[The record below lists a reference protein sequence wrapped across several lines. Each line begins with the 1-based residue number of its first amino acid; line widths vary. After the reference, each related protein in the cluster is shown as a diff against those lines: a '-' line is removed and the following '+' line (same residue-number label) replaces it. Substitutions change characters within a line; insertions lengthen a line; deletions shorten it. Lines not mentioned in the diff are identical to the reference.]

1 MKDSIATWEDLRNYI
16 ISLENENEYLK
27 QQLHK
32 VLESMEMLE
41 YTSDE
46 EVNKDVRA
54 MGEEKKGR
62 R

>member
-1 MKDSIATWEDLRNYI
+1 MKNEIETWEDVKNYVI
-16 ISLENENEYLK
+16 ALKKENDYLK
-27 QQLHK
+27 QQLHQAISCINALDETK
-32 VLESMEMLE
+32 I
-41 YTSDE
+41 E

>member
-1 MKDSIATWEDLRNYI
+1 MKDNIATWEDLRNYI
-16 ISLENENEYLK
+16 TSLENENEYLR
-27 QQLHK
+27 QQLHR

-41 YTSDE
+41 YTSNE
-46 EVNKDVRA
+46 EGNDVRA

>member
-1 MKDSIATWEDLRNYI
+1 MKNNIATWEDLRNYI

-46 EVNKDVRA
+46 EGNEDVRA

>member
-1 MKDSIATWEDLRNYI
+1 MKDNITTWEDLRNYI
-16 ISLENENEYLK
+16 TSLENENEYLR
-27 QQLHK
+27 QQLHR

>member
-1 MKDSIATWEDLRNYI
+1 MKNNIATWEDLRNYI

-46 EVNKDVRA
+46 EVNEDVRA